1 MWRGLFVFYFCEE
14 VSQMVQIDFV
24 DLVVA
29 FIAAMGV
36 PSAVMG
42 LIVWRLKTRMEARE
56 ASQDKKN
63 ADQQQLFLLIV
74 QSTRASIALG
84 EATAHA
90 MQRGHANG
98 DMEAALKYAAD
109 IKHKQKDF
117 LAEQGIHALLDE

>member
-24 DLVVA
+24 DLVVS
-29 FIAAMGV
+29 FVAAMGV

-56 ASQDKKN
+56 ASQEKKN

-90 MQRGHANG
+90 MQRGHTNG